1 MAPVLR
7 IEDLSVEYCTREG
20 TVPAARHVGFDM
32 EPGQV
37 TALVGE
43 SGAGKTTVALSIL
56 RLIPEPGVVTSGAI
70 RLRTPEGERDLATL
84 REAELRDIRGDVVSM
99 IFQDPVAGLN
109 PVLEIGQQVQE
120 AITSHRAVSRKDARD
135 LAMEALTRMRLPDP
149 KRIARSFPGELSG
162 GMCQRVM
169 IAIATVLNPKVL
181 IADEPTSSLD
191 VTVQAQ
197 IINELN
203 LLREQRGTSI
213 LLITHDMGV
222 VAQIADVM
230 GVMYAGALVEMGDT
244 VETFRSPRHPY
255 TWSLLETLPRLDGR
269 SRGRMLPQIRGAPA
283 DLMALTGQCSF
294 LERCPKAL
302 TICREESEPPIELL
316 PSTGG
321 AIPSAVPVPGSTAVP
336 HSVACYNPV
345 EAKTD

>member
-7 IEDLSVEYCTREG
+7 IEDLSVEYRTKQG
-20 TVPAARHVGFDM
+20 TVPAARHVSLDL
-32 EPGQV
+32 EAGQV

-70 RLRTPEGERDLATL
+70 RLLERGAERDLATIP
-84 REAELRDIRGDVVSM
+84 ESELRTVRGDIVSM

-109 PVLEIGQQVQE
+109 PVLEIGQQVEE
-120 AITSHRAVSRKDARD
+120 AILGHRAVTRRDAREITMD
-135 LAMEALTRMRLPDP
+135 VLTRMRLPDP
-149 KRIARSFPGELSG
+149 RRVARSFPGELSG

-169 IAIATVLNPKVL
+169 IAIATVLNPLVL
-181 IADEPTSSLD
+181 IADEPTSALD

-197 IINELN
+197 IIHELN
-203 LLREQRGTSI
+203 MLRELRGTAI

-230 GVMYAGALVEMGDT
+230 GVMYAGALMEIGDT
-244 VETFRSPRHPY
+244 RETFRAPRHPY
-255 TWSLLETLPRLDGR
+255 TWSLLETLPRLDAPR
-269 SRGRMLPQIRGAPA
+269 RRLLPQIRGAPP
-283 DLMALTGQCSF
+283 DLLALTGHCSF

-302 TICREESEPPIELL
+302 TTCREEPEPPLEA
-316 PSTGG
+316 PAGAAGDAVTGR
-321 AIPSAVPVPGSTAVP
+321 SR
-336 HSVACYNPV
+336 VACFNPI
-345 EAKTD
+345 EAARPR

>member
-7 IEDLSVEYCTREG
+7 VDDLSVEYRTKEG
-20 TVPAARHVGFDM
+20 TVPAARGVSFEM
-32 EPGQV
+32 ERGQV

-56 RLIPEPGVVTSGAI
+56 RLIPEPGVVSSGTI
-70 RLRTPEGERDLATL
+70 RLRTAGEELDLVSL
-84 REAELRDIRGDVVSM
+84 REDRLREVRGNTVSM

-109 PVLEIGQQVQE
+109 PVIEIGRQVE
-120 AITSHRAVSRKDARD
+120 ESITSHREVSKRDAYE
-135 LAMEALTRMRLPDP
+135 LAMDALARMRLPDP
-149 KRIARSFPGELSG
+149 KRVARSFPGELSG

-169 IAIATVLNPKVL
+169 IAIATVLDPEVL
-181 IADEPTSSLD
+181 IADEPTSALD

-203 LLREQRGTSI
+203 LLREERGTAI

-244 VETFRSPRHPY
+244 VESFRSPRHPY
-255 TWSLLETLPRLDGR
+255 TWSLLETLPRLDAQHR
-269 SRGRMLPQIRGAPA
+269 RRTLPQIRGAPP
-283 DLMALTGQCSF
+283 DLLALTGQCSF

-302 TICREESEPPIELL
+302 TRCREEPEPPLVLL
-316 PSTGG
+316 PESPG
-321 AIPSAVPVPGSTAVP
+321 ATP
-336 HSVACYNPV
+336 HRVACFNPV
-345 EAKTD
+345 EALDD